1 MSQSVKDKIKD
12 SMVAANGKAPGQG
25 MFAMNYQEHMMVL
38 LLLTVDQNKLLSR
51 MQNLIQMEASK
62 HYEGEYSFQLNNAY
76 TYLEMNVTGKL
87 NSMFDLDALTSGGPF
102 TISRKRIV
110 GY

>member
-1 MSQSVKDKIKD
+1 
-12 SMVAANGKAPGQG
+12 
-25 MFAMNYQEHMMVL
+25 
-38 LLLTVDQNKLLSR
+38 
-51 MQNLIQMEASK
+51 MEASK